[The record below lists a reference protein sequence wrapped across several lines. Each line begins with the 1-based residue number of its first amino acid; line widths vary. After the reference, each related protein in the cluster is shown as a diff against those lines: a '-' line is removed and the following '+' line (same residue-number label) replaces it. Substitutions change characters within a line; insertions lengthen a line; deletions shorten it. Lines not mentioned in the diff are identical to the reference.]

1 MKDINIVI
9 DKKYSEP
16 EITIRT
22 NKKTKEI
29 DNIIEAIKKID
40 NNESLFISAYS
51 KGKLERI
58 PLNDI
63 IRIRRYDRQVI
74 LETEQNSFV
83 LKKTLTKLEEE
94 LDNKKFIRISQSEI
108 INAYRVKSM
117 DISVAGT
124 IIIEFDNGIKSY
136 VSRRYVKYVKEFFK

>member
-40 NNESLFISAYS
+40 NNDSLFISAYS
-51 KGKLERI
+51 PGKLERI
-58 PLNDI
+58 PLSDI

-94 LDNKKFIRISQSEI
+94 LDNEKFIRISQSEI
-108 INAYRVKSM
+108 INAYKVKSM
-117 DISVAGT
+117 DISVSGT

>member
-40 NNESLFISAYS
+40 KNDSLFISAYS

-58 PLNDI
+58 PLSDI

-94 LDNKKFIRISQSEI
+94 LDNEKFIRISQSEI
-108 INAYRVKSM
+108 INAYKVKSM
-117 DISVAGT
+117 DISVSGT

>member
-40 NNESLFISAYS
+40 KNDSLFISAYS

-58 PLNDI
+58 SLSDI

-83 LKKTLTKLEEE
+83 LKKTLTQLEEE
-94 LDNKKFIRISQSEI
+94 LDNEKFIRISQSEI
-108 INAYRVKSM
+108 INAYKVKSM
-117 DISVAGT
+117 DISVSGT